1 MNKPKPRVY
10 FLHGDDEFAMAEF
23 IKDLRLKVGDDS
35 TADMNIVTFNTSDL
49 DWADLEAAANSTP
62 FLSDRRLLI
71 LYEVE
76 KIKNAPARSDRLI
89 ALCEHIPESTAL
101 LLVERNPKTSS
112 KMSPI
117 HKWAKKNP
125 EICFIRTCTTPQGAR
140 FRSWLE
146 EQAAAHGGSFEQDAA
161 ELLAEWTQEDPRL
174 ASQELRKLLDYV
186 DLQRAI
192 RVEDIEQCT
201 PYRGQTTIFALV
213 DALGQR
219 RGEEAQ
225 KILHQVLQDADVRSV
240 FGMIIRQF
248 RLILLARDLMDSGK
262 VPGNTI
268 HKSDFVVKKV
278 STQARNF
285 TLADLERIYHELLA
299 IDLRSKNGEMD
310 LEIALDSLV
319 SVITS

>member
-1 MNKPKPRVY
+1 
-10 FLHGDDEFAMAEF
+10 
-23 IKDLRLKVGDDS
+23 
-35 TADMNIVTFNTSDL
+35 
-49 DWADLEAAANSTP
+49 
-62 FLSDRRLLI
+62 
-71 LYEVE
+71 
-76 KIKNAPARSDRLI
+76 
-89 ALCEHIPESTAL
+89 
-101 LLVERNPKTSS
+101 
-112 KMSPI
+112 
-117 HKWAKKNP
+117 
-125 EICFIRTCTTPQGAR
+125 
-140 FRSWLE
+140 LE

-248 RLILLARDLMDSGK
+248 RLILLAKDLMDSGK